1 MRKSLIFLS
10 VCLLNGCSKESK
22 LEESYYK
29 AEVQRDHQSQYQFS
43 QQLVE
48 LGVES
53 WQQQVQKHKK
63 AIEKVTLSR
72 AHLNQQDLITAF
84 NLAAEAKRLDNS
96 MAADTVLKQI
106 LSDDTL
112 QKLVKNTNT
121 LLDKHSALVSQGQQ
135 FLNEAPIKWNIIE
148 LNEFLFQLNSL
159 ILSSDKTIA
168 LTPWQQSEQAYH
180 LITLNSQHVEQLKLL
195 QQQILNT
202 VKTAT
207 CDSVCPG
214 LKDNL
219 RDTQKNIK
227 LFDEAAVESMMA
239 FPFEQQLK
247 KSREWLEL
255 NNNIRITLEEV
266 DAVLGEHYKAYYQS
280 LLRAVRGPK
289 YDQQYWQFAEVDV
302 VRVSKVEQVKDVKFN
317 PIALSPNLKTFLE
330 NYEQL
335 AFLR

>member
-10 VCLLNGCSKESK
+10 VCLLAACSKESK
-22 LEESYYK
+22 LEESYYQ
-29 AEVQRDHQSQYQFS
+29 AEVQRDHQSQYQFA

-48 LGVES
+48 LGETS
-53 WQQQVQKHKK
+53 WQQRAQQHKT
-63 AIEKVTLSR
+63 AIDKVTQSR
-72 AHLNQQDLITAF
+72 AHLIQQDLITAF
-84 NLAAEAKRLDNS
+84 NLAAEAKKLDNS

-106 LSDDTL
+106 LSDDAL
-112 QKLVKNTNT
+112 QKLVKSTYT
-121 LLDKHSALVSQGQQ
+121 LLDKHSALISQGQK
-135 FLNEAPIKWNIIE
+135 LLSEAPIEWNIIE

-159 ILSSDKTIA
+159 IQNSEKTIE
-168 LTPWQQSEQAYH
+168 LTPWQQSNQAYH
-180 LITLNSQHVEQLKLL
+180 LITLNTQHIEQLKLM
-195 QQQILNT
+195 QQQLLST

-207 CDSVCPG
+207 CDTLCAG
-214 LKDNL
+214 LKANL
-219 RDTQKNIK
+219 KDVQKNIN
-227 LFDEAAVESMMA
+227 LFDKVAVESMMA

-266 DAVLGEHYKAYYQS
+266 DTILGANHKAYYQS

-289 YDQQYWQFAEVDV
+289 YDQQYWQFADEDV
-302 VRVSKVEQVKDVKFN
+302 VRVSNAEQVEDVSF
-317 PIALSPNLKTFLE
+317 IAIELSANLKTFLE

>member
-10 VCLLNGCSKESK
+10 VCLLAACSKESK
-22 LEESYYK
+22 LEESYYQ
-29 AEVQRDHQSQYQFS
+29 AEVQRDHQSQYQFA

-48 LGVES
+48 LGETS
-53 WQQQVQKHKK
+53 WQQQAQQHKT
-63 AIEKVTLSR
+63 AIDKVTQSQ
-72 AHLNQQDLITAF
+72 AHLIQQDLITAF
-84 NLAAEAKRLDNS
+84 NLAAEAKKLDNS

-106 LSDDTL
+106 LSDDAL
-112 QKLVKNTNT
+112 QKLVRSTHA
-121 LLDKHSALVSQGQQ
+121 LLDNHQELVMQGKGL
-135 FLNEAPIKWNIIE
+135 LNKAPTNWSIIE
-148 LNEFLFQLNSL
+148 VNELLFQLNSL
-159 ILSSDKTIA
+159 IQNSEKTIA

-180 LITLNSQHVEQLKLL
+180 LITLSTQHIEQLKLL
-195 QQQILNT
+195 QQQLLNT

-207 CDSVCPG
+207 CDALCAG
-214 LKDNL
+214 LKENL
-219 RDTQKNIK
+219 KDAQKNIK

-247 KSREWLEL
+247 KSRDWLEL

-266 DAVLGEHYKAYYQS
+266 DAVRGEHYRAYYQS

-289 YDQQYWQFAEVDV
+289 YDQQYWQFAAEDV
-302 VRVSKVEQVKDVKFN
+302 ATVSNTTPVVNVKFP

-335 AFLR
+335 TFLR